1 MSNKAR
7 HEHEHEHHHAHGC
20 GCSCSCHDDDGC
32 CGHGHSHGADPDGIR
47 KEIVFIA
54 VSAALTAIALL
65 FLDGTVKM
73 IALLAAYFAAGAEI
87 LLNAFKGVVKGRI
100 VDENLLMSVATIGA
114 IALGDYFEG
123 VMVMLLY
130 RIGELLQGIAV
141 GRSQRSIKQVL
152 DLRPDTV
159 RLDIN
164 GQFMVQPAERAK
176 AGDIFEV
183 LPGER
188 IPLDGMVIEGESFI
202 DLSAITGESVPV
214 HVGKNDELISGGI
227 NKSGRIVAIAAK
239 EAGESTASRI
249 IHAVEEAAESKPRM
263 ESFITSFA
271 RVYTPAVMALTVL
284 VAVIPPLFGL
294 GDWTTWIHRGLLL
307 LVISCP
313 CALVLSVPLTFFAGL
328 ARQSNSG
335 ILFKAANVMEALCS
349 VKAVALDKT
358 GTITKGSFNVT
369 SVNCEKGFDEEEL
382 INLAAALE
390 AKSTH
395 PIAHAIVSAAKGG
408 YETESMEEI
417 AGFGVRGEVNG
428 KTVLVGNK
436 KLMRS
441 EGISYPD
448 SSERGTTVLVA
459 VDGRFAGSIIID
471 DTIKENSAMAIASLK
486 KQGLAVALLTGD
498 GDSAARAVAEEAGIE
513 SVYASLMPGEKL
525 ETLKELRAKHGPVMF
540 VGDGIND
547 SVVLSGA
554 DVGCAMGIG
563 GTDAAVEA
571 ADMVLMGEELA
582 ALPKAIDISKRTII
596 VAKENVVF
604 ALAVKLAVMVLG
616 IMGAA
621 EMWMAV
627 FADVGTALI
636 CVLNAVRL
644 LPIMK
649 KEQK

>member
-1 MSNKAR
+1 MSNKTR

-20 GCSCSCHDDDGC
+20 GCSCSCHDDDC
-32 CGHGHSHGADPDGIR
+32 CGHGHSHGADPDGIK

-87 LLNAFKGVVKGRI
+87 LFNAFKGVVKGRI
-100 VDENLLMSVATIGA
+100 VDENFLMSVATIGA

-263 ESFITSFA
+263 ESFITRFA

-335 ILFKAANVMEALCS
+335 ILLKAANVMEALCS

-471 DTIKENSAMAIASLK
+471 DTIKENSAMAITSLK